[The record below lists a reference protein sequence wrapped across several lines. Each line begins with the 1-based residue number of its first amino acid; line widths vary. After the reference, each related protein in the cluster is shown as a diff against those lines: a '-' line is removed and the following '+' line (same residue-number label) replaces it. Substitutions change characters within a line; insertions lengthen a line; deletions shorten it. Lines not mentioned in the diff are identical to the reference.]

1 MANNFLLPLSNKTH
15 IKLVNNIETTHLL
28 KHQNF
33 PEKPEPNKQ
42 LSMNFLPKTTKHLYT
57 SMEIPSVIPQS
68 KSLKITLFQA
78 SRTLSK
84 INETVNNFSQPTHR
98 YTTSSNILVNGEAAN
113 CLIDTGAFTSFIS
126 TSYFK
131 SRCLSRRPLTINKQW
146 VTANDLLFMSL
157 EKRN

>member
-42 LSMNFLPKTTKHLYT
+42 LSMNFLLKTTKHLYT

-68 KSLKITLFQA
+68 KSLKITKNY
-78 SRTLSK
+78 SK
-84 INETVNNFSQPTHR
+84 PPVLYQ
-98 YTTSSNILVNGEAAN
+98 
-113 CLIDTGAFTSFIS
+113 
-126 TSYFK
+126 K
-131 SRCLSRRPLTINKQW
+131 
-146 VTANDLLFMSL
+146 
-157 EKRN
+157 